1 MVTFIDSIIVTLYTL
16 LALLVFCTQS
26 VEAFDGGDATA
37 LILGLMIGILGICAC
52 LGVYA
57 RKRSGQWNGVVH

>member
-1 MVTFIDSIIVTLYTL
+1 MSI
-16 LALLVFCTQS
+16 LVLFTPT

-57 RKRSGQWNGVVH
+57 RKRSGQ